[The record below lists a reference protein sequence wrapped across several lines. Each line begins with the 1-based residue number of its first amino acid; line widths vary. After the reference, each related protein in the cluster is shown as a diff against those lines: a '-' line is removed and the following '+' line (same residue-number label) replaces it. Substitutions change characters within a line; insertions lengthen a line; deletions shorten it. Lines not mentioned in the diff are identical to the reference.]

1 MVRRQGC
8 GLGAALG
15 PRPPAPRRR
24 ERPRVRPRLI
34 ASPVPLHYRTVT
46 TVTLPWTSPR
56 ATTGPSAS
64 GSSRI
69 SSCCSTSPTFCG
81 FPSRTSSRRIGVAR
95 ASGSLSCASGGMRR
109 CATSTTS
116 TPRRSAAAPAATAFA
131 ATRRRTARPTPRF
144 PRLLPPTSALARW
157 HEPPR
162 PPQAHAQ
169 GLIPRCR
176 PRRSISCEGAACAA
190 RRGLGRGPS
199 RERQRWSFPGPS
211 VSKA

>member
-1 MVRRQGC
+1 MVRRQGW
-8 GLGAALG
+8 GRGAALG
-15 PRPPAPRRR
+15 PKPPAPRRR
-24 ERPRVRPRLI
+24 ERPRDRPRLI
-34 ASPVPLHYRTVT
+34 ASPVPPHRRTVR
-46 TVTLPWTSPR
+46 LPWTARRGAGPHR
-56 ATTGPSAS
+56 ASAS

-95 ASGSLSCASGGMRR
+95 ASGSLSCASGAMRQ

-116 TPRRSAAAPAATAFA
+116 TPPRSAAAPAATAFA